1 MVDADT
7 IARRLRVLRDY
18 IQKLRRF
25 QAMTLDEIAGDYVIY
40 WAVLRGLQ
48 VAIQCVIDVTSH
60 LHTEL
65 GLDVEDSYEGVMRG
79 LGAAGVL
86 PKDFAAR
93 ISSMPK
99 FRNVLVHDYIRV
111 DEHKVYE
118 NLQGGLDDFER
129 FIMHITVFLIRNGY
143 LNEQGELLKG
153 ES

>member
-65 GLDVEDSYEGVMRG
+65 GLDVEDSYEGV
-79 LGAAGVL
+79 
-86 PKDFAAR
+86 
-93 ISSMPK
+93 
-99 FRNVLVHDYIRV
+99 
-111 DEHKVYE
+111 
-118 NLQGGLDDFER
+118 
-129 FIMHITVFLIRNGY
+129 
-143 LNEQGELLKG
+143 LLRTK
-153 ES
+153 